1 MIAKELTFLSS
12 YGMLLDEHHRSVADF
27 ILSCRRV
34 AKEYFD
40 GKNHSKEDRY
50 NLFRIISNLYYRENF
65 HSDIISFFLD
75 PNGNHG
81 CKHLMLN
88 LCI

>member
-12 YGMLLDEHHRSVADF
+12 YCMMLDEHHRSVADF

-50 NLFRIISNLYYRENF
+50 NLFRISLIFIIRRTFTLISSPSSLIRTVIMVANT
-65 HSDIISFFLD
+65 
-75 PNGNHG
+75 
-81 CKHLMLN
+81 
-88 LCI
+88 